1 MQLEALT
8 DAAFVHLRGM
18 GKQNSIELE
27 YNVYPRKAD
36 MPPDLHKA
44 RCVSQW
50 HRNLQLLTVTRF
62 CQVYMSRRIQL
73 AESMW
78 RLRGITREDAAGRYR
93 MLLDNYRFWGAPV
106 GMIITVD
113 RHSLLLAEVFVC
125 MEGQYSTAVGFRT
138 ACALLRLLRLL
149 RQECLGTCRST
160 PPEHCSVGGGA
171 WACHST
177 LTSEWDLGFS
187 FFGPCPLDGGQ
198 GRSAEAFA
206 P

>member
-106 GMIITVD
+106 GMIVTVD
-113 RHSLLLAEVFVC
+113 RHLLLAEVFVC
-125 MEGQYSTAVGFRT
+125 MEGQYSTAHSGWFSYCMCT
-138 ACALLRLLRLL
+138 AKAAKVAATGMPGDMQVYSSRALLCWRW
-149 RQECLGTCRST
+149 
-160 PPEHCSVGGGA
+160 SVGLPQHFDIRVGSWLFIF
-171 WACHST
+171 WALS
-177 LTSEWDLGFS
+177 LRW
-187 FFGPCPLDGGQ
+187 
-198 GRSAEAFA
+198 
-206 P
+206 